1 MHLLNLSA
9 EPDGVIRS
17 WLPSDLDAEVVVTLP
32 DACPGRSPLP
42 TGTAALLHRPDWRR
56 YAVSDCGCGMR
67 LVRVDAG
74 TDALT
79 LSRWNGV
86 ADRLRRNKGSL
97 GDLGGGNHF
106 LDALSAYSDEQLYFL
121 IHTGS
126 RSESGIVD
134 GLIDDADRFDR
145 EFARV
150 VSWARDNRA
159 AVQEAVEAEFGR
171 AEVLLDLP
179 HNTFE
184 VLPDDEGVIIRKGAV
199 RARPGDVNVLP
210 SHLAGDVALV
220 RATDRVADTL
230 YSLSHGTGRSA
241 ARGAAKD
248 LAAGFDFAGL
258 RKRVLLPDGLE
269 DSSLR
274 TEGPFAYRDLDPC
287 LELLAGFVTLVERY
301 AVIGY
306 MGHLG

>member
-1 MHLLNLSA
+1 M
-9 EPDGVIRS
+9 
-17 WLPSDLDAEVVVTLP
+17 
-32 DACPGRSPLP
+32 
-42 TGTAALLHRPDWRR
+42 
-56 YAVSDCGCGMR
+56 
-67 LVRVDAG
+67 
-74 TDALT
+74 
-79 LSRWNGV
+79 
-86 ADRLRRNKGSL
+86 
-97 GDLGGGNHF
+97 
-106 LDALSAYSDEQLYFL
+106 
-121 IHTGS
+121 
-126 RSESGIVD
+126 
-134 GLIDDADRFDR
+134 
-145 EFARV
+145 
-150 VSWARDNRA
+150 
-159 AVQEAVEAEFGR
+159 
-171 AEVLLDLP
+171 LDLP

-199 RARPGDVNVLP
+199 RAQPGQLNVLP

-248 LAAGFDFAGL
+248 LAADFDFAAL

-287 LELLAGFVTLVERY
+287 LELLNGFVTLVERY